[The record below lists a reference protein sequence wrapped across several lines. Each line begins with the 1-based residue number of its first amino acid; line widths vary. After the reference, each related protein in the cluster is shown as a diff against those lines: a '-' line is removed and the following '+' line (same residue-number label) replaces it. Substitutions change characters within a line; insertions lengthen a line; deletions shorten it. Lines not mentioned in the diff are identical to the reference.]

1 MYGDACRTNGSW
13 DASGWLEN
21 EPGGENWD
29 SVKEGETFLQPSASY
44 SKRSSFIGDLRS
56 KASQA
61 LKSQDE
67 FISAPTEQAIQSA
80 QVFINRLPEGCLVFR
95 MALSQSGEIN
105 FFHGNDDDL
114 FQILIDAEGTVS
126 YYGVV
131 DGKEVGDSNLPP
143 ENLPYT
149 KLLSFVDRNK

>member
-1 MYGDACRTNGSW
+1 MPAEPMVLGMPPVGLRTN
-13 DASGWLEN
+13 
-21 EPGGENWD
+21 
-29 SVKEGETFLQPSASY
+29 
-44 SKRSSFIGDLRS
+44 R
-56 KASQA
+56 
-61 LKSQDE
+61 E